1 MLPQLIS
8 GRLKLDGDED
18 LPRLIEQMRAVEQPG
33 SGFVRSNAMRDQNDT
48 SRVHFLIVF
57 ENQEQAHALE
67 NDPRHQDGV
76 QAMRDTMA
84 EIFDGRPEYAGL
96 TIVDEWTG

>member
-1 MLPQLIS
+1 MWAQFIS
-8 GRLKLDGDED
+8 GTLKRDKEED
-18 LPRLIEQMRAVEQPG
+18 LPKLIDRLRSIQQPG
-33 SGFVRSNAMRDQNDT
+33 SGFVRSTALRDQNDT

-84 EIFDGRPEYAGL
+84 EIFDGRPDYAGL